1 MRSTASGGETRRE
14 RGIGE
19 DALDDF
25 ERARRQAINDLLAE
39 ADLWAPGSS
48 SMVPVEAW
56 VLASAAI
63 VPADVGIDRRDLREV
78 WRAVDGDNSRMI
90 TQQATKAKAA
100 GTRGWQLYQLGSY
113 GRVARLNRN
122 VEAQYAA
129 ARSVYTVAQ
138 GSPGDLRGMVR
149 AEKGLVRALNR
160 LVAQPATRTS
170 QAQRLYGLYE
180 SLVGKDKA
188 WDLVHTR
195 YPDVPG
201 DSIRPLRSPVM
212 TRINRITRAV
222 GPVASR
228 VMGPVSA
235 LMGGYEVIT
244 GVMDDRARGPTRTAK
259 PSPTRLATSGAPW
272 STAPRRSGGGSQ
284 VGIERLLEASRSL
297 TTDGVRLEL
306 YEAVERAQ
314 EPWEFGSFTDE
325 EMHGLDDPVAKS
337 SAYPSPWLSSLN
349 EDEREAAT
357 SAALRSLKARRLF
370 DADLVEDAYETW
382 VEPHLAALLTMR
394 RGAEAPLAD
403 ALGVTSVTRV
413 EVVGERTPSGLGVIV
428 SPEFTVVSQELAEG
442 STIRY
447 RSVDDAE
454 LRSALHTLLR
464 PTSGSSHE
472 GEEDG

>member
-1 MRSTASGGETRRE
+1 MTLKVPDGNPASLAARAATLVNLADNVSNRMQTLATRRDATLTALPTRRVPDFRAASMDAATALEGGGLGITAVARQVRTYAESLDGTQTVVREVNRRVGSLEDQVSAARAVEDWDEVDRLRGETRRE

-63 VPADVGIDRRDLREV
+63 VPADVGIDRRDLRKV

-235 LMGGYEVIT
+235 LMGGYDVIT
-244 GVMDDRARGPTRTAK
+244 GVTDDSLPADVRTSRVIGGAGSLAAGAATTAIAFGLVAATPVGVAVIAVGSVAALGSWAYEPSEAIADTARNVG
-259 PSPTRLATSGAPW
+259 GAVVDGTKKVW
-272 STAPRRSGGGSQ
+272 GWLSGG
-284 VGIERLLEASRSL
+284 
-297 TTDGVRLEL
+297 D
-306 YEAVERAQ
+306 
-314 EPWEFGSFTDE
+314 
-325 EMHGLDDPVAKS
+325 
-337 SAYPSPWLSSLN
+337 
-349 EDEREAAT
+349 
-357 SAALRSLKARRLF
+357 
-370 DADLVEDAYETW
+370 
-382 VEPHLAALLTMR
+382 
-394 RGAEAPLAD
+394 
-403 ALGVTSVTRV
+403 
-413 EVVGERTPSGLGVIV
+413 
-428 SPEFTVVSQELAEG
+428 
-442 STIRY
+442 
-447 RSVDDAE
+447 
-454 LRSALHTLLR
+454 
-464 PTSGSSHE
+464 
-472 GEEDG
+472 